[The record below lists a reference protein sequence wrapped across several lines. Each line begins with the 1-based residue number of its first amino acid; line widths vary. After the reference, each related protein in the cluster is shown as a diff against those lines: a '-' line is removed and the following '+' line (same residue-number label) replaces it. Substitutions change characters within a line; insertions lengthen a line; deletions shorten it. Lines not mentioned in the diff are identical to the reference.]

1 MLRFWTR
8 EVAGW
13 LLVLLGLFGFYVCF
27 VMLMERQIVQSSFM
41 TFISVMVFRGGIHLV
56 KVAVAA
62 RICMQAHERL
72 AQETSPAAATLPP
85 ARAGHRPVVGS
96 RTKQLGA

>member
-1 MLRFWTR
+1 MIRFLTR

-27 VMLMERQIVQSSFM
+27 VFLTAGRLFESGCM

-62 RICMQAHERL
+62 RICMDAHERL
-72 AQETSPAAATLPP
+72 KEETPPRAAVAAPP
-85 ARAGHRPVVGS
+85 ARPGRRPVIVS
-96 RTKQLGA
+96 RTK